1 MLIISFILNQRNIL
15 KNFNAPEKM
24 EFSIHS
30 LNILAISGE
39 SKLALKFIT
48 LTAIS
53 LCGVNFFRSRLL
65 TSFLIT
71 LLSVGVKE
79 NVFVSLKNWN
89 IFLYLDSF
97 SIFLMYLM
105 SDLIHP
111 LHVRFVQYL
120 MFQRCYK
127 KRCLK

>member
-1 MLIISFILNQRNIL
+1 
-15 KNFNAPEKM
+15 M
-24 EFSIHS
+24 EFSVHS

-53 LCGVNFFRSRLL
+53 LCGVDFFRSRIL

-79 NVFVSLKNWN
+79 NVFVSLKN
-89 IFLYLDSF
+89 
-97 SIFLMYLM
+97 
-105 SDLIHP
+105 
-111 LHVRFVQYL
+111 
-120 MFQRCYK
+120 
-127 KRCLK
+127 